1 MGCRQTGIE
10 TERQR
15 GKEHGFACAKEN
27 MLLMQMQMRWM
38 QMMMMRLMVEMQVLP
53 LPLSSGG
60 HELLSQLLEYNPD
73 R

>member
-1 MGCRQTGIE
+1 MMDEMQ
-10 TERQR
+10 
-15 GKEHGFACAKEN
+15 
-27 MLLMQMQMRWM
+27 MLKMQMRWM
-38 QMMMMRLMVEMQVLP
+38 QMMVEMQVLP